1 MCCRI
6 INDIT
11 KQIKPSHVVFQVLHL
26 NYCHLCNNMQIT
38 QHWCHIWMLLHAAS
52 FHCSSSTV
60 VWMLLH
66 AASSHCGSS
75 LLISECC
82 CMQRVPTAALL
93 CWYLNVVACSEF
105 PLWLFSADIW
115 MLLHAASSHCGSSQL
130 LSLSATSYSAEDLP
144 NQRQVLHQHQLV
156 WGKRRKQLQGEWCWN
171 STSVDFPVLL
181 LVSGMIERE
190 FTDDQS
196 INQRNFYSATYKKW
210 TAALDN
216 VNI

>member
-1 MCCRI
+1 MLLIFYCAKITADISAASDLSQMCCRI

-60 VWMLLH
+60 V
-66 AASSHCGSS
+66 
-75 LLISECC
+75 
-82 CMQRVPTAALL
+82 
-93 CWYLNVVACSEF
+93 
-105 PLWLFSADIW
+105 W

-181 LVSGMIERE
+181 LVSGMIERVH
-190 FTDDQS
+190 DDRHVLLM
-196 INQRNFYSATYKKW
+196 INHRDYYCYYYYYYCQGLF
-210 TAALDN
+210 
-216 VNI
+216 

>member
-38 QHWCHIWMLLHAAS
+38 QQWCHI
-52 FHCSSSTV
+52 
-60 VWMLLH
+60 WMLLH

-75 LLISECC
+75 LL
-82 CMQRVPTAALL
+82 
-93 CWYLNVVACSEF
+93 
-105 PLWLFSADIW
+105 
-115 MLLHAASSHCGSSQL
+115 

-144 NQRQVLHQHQLV
+144 SQRQVTVLHQPRLV

-190 FTDDQS
+190 FTDDRHVLLM
-196 INQRNFYSATYKKW
+196 INHRDYYCYYYYYYCQGLF
-210 TAALDN
+210 
-216 VNI
+216 